1 MKWTIL
7 TALINVGLNIVYISF
22 VRENSVGLQTAT
34 EPYIMQIV
42 NNKNYQNKIKKESSL
57 IAEYDGIEGGEEL
70 EGGRAEEAVD
80 GSKDLKRER
89 YMSYI

>member
-1 MKWTIL
+1 M
-7 TALINVGLNIVYISF
+7 
-22 VRENSVGLQTAT
+22 QT
-34 EPYIMQIV
+34 V
-42 NNKNYQNKIKKESSL
+42 NNKSYQNKIKKESSL